1 MRVTYLIR
9 QSSLPEP
16 YTREGPS
23 VLFSFVLFAI
33 NAFLFRFR
41 LSYTTT
47 TSKHTFKQ
55 SILYHSRQNLK
66 QIFSMTVSPINEY
79 GSRVNDLNSLVSDLR
94 NIGAQTLLEI
104 PQIAVIGNQSA
115 GKP

>member
-1 MRVTYLIR
+1 
-9 QSSLPEP
+9 
-16 YTREGPS
+16 
-23 VLFSFVLFAI
+23 
-33 NAFLFRFR
+33 
-41 LSYTTT
+41 
-47 TSKHTFKQ
+47 
-55 SILYHSRQNLK
+55 
-66 QIFSMTVSPINEY
+66 MTVSPINEY